1 MGAFHAYDIRGVYGK
16 DFNSEDVYRMG
27 FFLPSVLNAKRWLVG
42 RDIRESSPE
51 IYSFLLKGLIDA
63 GAIVSDAGLCT
74 TPMIYWATAKYGFD
88 ARDTASHIRRI
99 QRIENFSGK
108 CCPGRLRQRT
118 KCLEQK

>member
-1 MGAFHAYDIRGVYGK
+1 MGAFHAYDIRGFYGK

-88 ARDTASHIRRI
+88 ASLIITARHNPPEYKPPTINLSLIHISEPTR
-99 QRIENFSGK
+99 
-108 CCPGRLRQRT
+108 PY
-118 KCLEQK
+118 